1 MARPQRPKL
10 AVPEG
15 CNVWRLLRTDRDG
28 QTEAKIP
35 QNAAAAVRYFLG
47 LGLSPQENQQLVPVA
62 HWTWRFGN
70 VRPLEVL
77 SVGHEEPPL
86 TSGQILADRQRV
98 PDTVPTVSGKH
109 PWWVLL
115 RFWWRQPG
123 ITIDYP
129 GVRQGLL
136 WPSWTLD
143 GADWLLD
150 RAHYVSPSDVQD
162 PGAATWTD
170 AVTDHAQ
177 AEFLAKTG
185 HLGDLL
191 ATGSALAVL
200 LALYLLSK
208 R

>member
-1 MARPQRPKL
+1 MARPQI
-10 AVPEG
+10 AVPQG

-28 QTEAKIP
+28 QTEDKIP

-47 LGLSPQENQQLVPVA
+47 LGLSPEANQQLVPVG
-62 HWTWRFGN
+62 HWTWRFDS

-77 SVGHEEPPL
+77 SVSHDEPTM
-86 TSGQILADRQRV
+86 TSGQVLADRQRV
-98 PDTVPTVSGKH
+98 PDTVPTVSGRR

-129 GVRQGLL
+129 GVKKGLL

-150 RAHYVSPSDVQD
+150 RAHYVSPLDVQD
-162 PGAATWTD
+162 PGSATWTE
-170 AVTDHAQ
+170 AVTDQAQ

-191 ATGSALAVL
+191 ATGSGLAIL